1 MITTQL
7 SSRRQVLCA
16 VAAFFGLILAVLVGS
31 STLFETNADL
41 QSQFDTKS
49 RILDS
54 LRDKALPQS
63 AIDGKTA
70 GLTPQSTATSALTET
85 IAASELQKTIV
96 GSLERA
102 GGAVHSIQA
111 AATTDSIG
119 NGLRRL
125 NAQINFDGSTD
136 TLQKFLFYLRD
147 RVALYL
153 RRLYLHRSR
162 ANVDTWCRPR
172 ADAARHAGRFKLL
185 EKLGRACNEPLTV
198 LVDPPGCWHPPFRQ
212 FR

>member
-111 AATTDSIG
+111 AATTNSIG

-136 TLQKFLFYLRD
+136 TLQKFLFYLETALPFIFVD
-147 RVALYL
+147 FISIEVAQTSTPGADLAPMLRVTLVASSYWKSLDE
-153 RRLYLHRSR
+153 HAMSR
-162 ANVDTWCRPR
+162 
-172 ADAARHAGRFKLL
+172 
-185 EKLGRACNEPLTV
+185 
-198 LVDPPGCWHPPFRQ
+198 
-212 FR
+212 